1 MSKMNW
7 DPNDWQGRTR
17 EQVER
22 NNRVFGYSVIIL
34 IIVVAI
40 VLITS
45 III

>member
-1 MSKMNW
+1 MNW

-22 NNRVFGYSVIIL
+22 NNRVFGYSVIIS

-40 VLITS
+40 ALITL

>member
-1 MSKMNW
+1 MNW

-22 NNRVFGYSVIIL
+22 NNRVFGYSVIIS

-40 VLITS
+40 ALITS

>member
-1 MSKMNW
+1 MNW

-22 NNRVFGYSVIIL
+22 NNKVFGYSVIIS

-40 VLITS
+40 VLIIS

>member
-1 MSKMNW
+1 MNW

-22 NNRVFGYSVIIL
+22 NNKVFGYSVIVS
-34 IIVVAI
+34 IIVVVIA
-40 VLITS
+40 LIIS

>member
-1 MSKMNW
+1 MNW

>member
-1 MSKMNW
+1 MTGKV
-7 DPNDWQGRTR
+7 

-22 NNRVFGYSVIIL
+22 NNRVFGYSVIIS

-40 VLITS
+40 ALITL